1 MTEKHSLTVKEPS
14 AIHEDWSTLI
24 ARAADDVSRI
34 IQSEIHLFE
43 TTFRSALEGQIN
55 YALAGLA
62 MVAVMICGTLC
73 ALAALIL
80 WAHQWLQWWQACA
93 IGAFTML
100 AVAGV
105 IRATVFAAPSKM
117 AGTSRPDS
125 EAADFEQATSNRRV
139 KQ

>member
-1 MTEKHSLTVKEPS
+1 MMEKHALTAKEPS
-14 AIHEDWSTLI
+14 GLHEDWSTLI

-34 IQSEIHLFE
+34 VQSEIHLFE

-73 ALAALIL
+73 ALAAFIL
-80 WAHQWLQWWQACA
+80 YAHQWLQWWQACA
-93 IGAFTML
+93 VGAFTML

-105 IRATVFAAPSKM
+105 IRVTVFAAPSKV
-117 AGTSRPDS
+117 ADVARRDS
-125 EAADFEQATSNRRV
+125 EIVGLEQAIANGRG
-139 KQ
+139 KK

>member
-1 MTEKHSLTVKEPS
+1 MTEKHSLTIKEPS
-14 AIHEDWSTLI
+14 GIHEDWSTLI

-34 IQSEIHLFE
+34 VQSEIHLFE

-62 MVAVMICGTLC
+62 IVAVIICGTLC
-73 ALAALIL
+73 ELAAMIL
-80 WAHQWLQWWQACA
+80 YAHQWLQWWQACA
-93 IGAFTML
+93 IGAVTML

-117 AGTSRPDS
+117 AGVSRPDS
-125 EAADFEQATSNRRV
+125 EVVDLEQATTNGRG

>member
-1 MTEKHSLTVKEPS
+1 MMEKHALTAKEPS
-14 AIHEDWSTLI
+14 GIYEDWSTLI

-34 IQSEIHLFE
+34 VQSEIHLFE

-62 MVAVMICGTLC
+62 MVAVMTCGTLC

-80 WAHQWLQWWQACA
+80 YAHQWLQWWQACA
-93 IGAFTML
+93 VGAFTML

-117 AGTSRPDS
+117 AGVSRPDS
-125 EAADFEQATSNRRV
+125 EVVDLEQATANGRG

>member
-80 WAHQWLQWWQACA
+80 WAHQWLQWLQSCA

-117 AGTSRPDS
+117 AGSSRPDS
-125 EAADFEQATSNRRV
+125 EAADFEQAASNRRV

>member
-1 MTEKHSLTVKEPS
+1 MTEKHALTAKEPS
-14 AIHEDWSTLI
+14 GIHEDWSTLI

-34 IQSEIHLFE
+34 VQSEIHLFE

-62 MVAVMICGTLC
+62 MVAVMTCGTLC

-80 WAHQWLQWWQACA
+80 YAHQWLQWWQACA
-93 IGAFTML
+93 VGAFTML

-117 AGTSRPDS
+117 AGVSRPDS
-125 EAADFEQATSNRRV
+125 EVVDLEQATANGRG

>member
-1 MTEKHSLTVKEPS
+1 
-14 AIHEDWSTLI
+14 
-24 ARAADDVSRI
+24 
-34 IQSEIHLFE
+34 
-43 TTFRSALEGQIN
+43 
-55 YALAGLA
+55 

-80 WAHQWLQWWQACA
+80 YAHQWLQWWQACA
-93 IGAFTML
+93 VGAFTML

-117 AGTSRPDS
+117 AGVSRPDS
-125 EAADFEQATSNRRV
+125 EVVDLEQATANGRG